1 MGPDANPT
9 HLLLFGAGAQVHA
22 HAAVLIAAYPQ
33 IRYCTVVNRSYNARL
48 VALLDQFR
56 TEFPGVE
63 VVGLAGD
70 TVSHRQSNL
79 DIENTVKSASII
91 CTATSSTV
99 PLFSADWVTPG
110 THLNLV
116 GSFTPIMHEVSSSLI
131 DRAKLVVVDSREACA
146 KEAGEL
152 IAAGFAM
159 ENAVEL
165 GELGSQ
171 SELTAG
177 GEEKS
182 ITIFKSVGVSVMDA
196 AIANLVVQKAREVGS
211 GTSISYD

>member
-9 HLLLFGAGAQVHA
+9 NLLLFGAGAQGHA

-33 IRYCTVVNRSYNARL
+33 IRYCTVVNRSHNARL
-48 VALLDQFR
+48 VALLDRFR

-63 VVGLAGD
+63 VVGLGGGAVD
-70 TVSHRQSNL
+70 VSQ
-79 DIENTVKSASII
+79 IENAVKSASII
-91 CTATSSTV
+91 CTATSSTT
-99 PLFSADWVTPG
+99 PLFSAEWVTPG
-110 THLNLV
+110 THINLV
-116 GSFTPIMHEVSSSLI
+116 GSFTPLMHEVSTKLI
-131 DRAKLVVVDSREACA
+131 NQAKLVIVDSREACA

-152 IAAGFAM
+152 IAAGFAT

-165 GELGSQ
+165 GELGS
-171 SELTAG
+171 SPEPTAG
-177 GEEKS
+177 GEGK

-211 GTSISYD
+211 GTFIPYD